1 MKLLTWHTSSW
12 EDYLYWQANDKEIV
26 KKNKRTTQRHTS

>member
-12 EDYLYWQANDKEIV
+12 EDYLYWQENDKEIV
-26 KKNKRTTQRHTS
+26 EKINGLI